1 MSMKESENEVTQS
14 RPTLCNPVDCS
25 LPGSSSVH
33 GISQATILEWVAVSS
48 FRGLPWS
55 RGWTLIY
62 YVSCTGRW
70 ALYHYHHLGSLTSWL
85 QIKKTYHFEMSSS
98 LIVCNNNEPF
108 LNQIVTC
115 DELWILYN
123 NWQWPAQWL
132 DQEEAPKHF
141 QKPNLHP
148 KKVMVT
154 VLLSAAGLICYTF
167 LNPGET
173 LTTEKNVQPVNEIH
187 RKLQHLQPVLVN
199 RKGSTLLHDNAWP
212 HITQSTLKNWTNGAS
227 KFFLRCQIHLIL
239 CHWLPL
245 LQASQKLFAGKT
257 CPQPRGRKC
266 FPSVHQNS

>member
-1 MSMKESENEVTQS
+1 
-14 RPTLCNPVDCS
+14 
-25 LPGSSSVH
+25 
-33 GISQATILEWVAVSS
+33 
-48 FRGLPWS
+48 
-55 RGWTLIY
+55 
-62 YVSCTGRW
+62 
-70 ALYHYHHLGSLTSWL
+70 
-85 QIKKTYHFEMSSS
+85 MSSS

-212 HITQSTLKNWTNGAS
+212 HITQQTLQNFNKLGYKFLPHPPHSPDLLPTGYYFYKNLDNFLQGKYFHEQQEAEDAFQEFLKSWSKDFCNTRISKLISQWQNCVNCNGS
-227 KFFLRCQIHLIL
+227 YFD
-239 CHWLPL
+239 
-245 LQASQKLFAGKT
+245 
-257 CPQPRGRKC
+257 
-266 FPSVHQNS
+266 